1 MPLSLRQCIITCLPK
16 PGKPRDCIGNWR
28 PLSMLCV
35 VYKLASGAIANRIK
49 PFKNFLINNEHT
61 GFVPGRFIGESTRL
75 IYDIMHYTQK
85 AQIPGLLIL
94 IDFQKAFDSI
104 SWNFIYKT
112 LSFLGFSNEFL
123 KWIKLFNTDIKATV
137 LQSGFMSEFISIGR
151 GCRQGDPI
159 SPYLF
164 IIAAQI
170 LNLFIIKNAEIK
182 GITIKDCEFKISQF
196 ADDTTLIL
204 DGSRESMVAALNTLE
219 LFGSISRL
227 NINTDKTK
235 VTWIGKKDILKIN

>member
-1 MPLSLRQCIITCLPK
+1 
-16 PGKPRDCIGNWR
+16 
-28 PLSMLCV
+28 MLCV

-49 PFKNFLINNEHT
+49 PFLNFLINNEQT

-137 LQSGFMSEFISIGR
+137 LQSGFMSEFIGIGH

-170 LNLFIIKNAEIK
+170 LNLLIIKNAEIK
-182 GITIKDCEFKISQF
+182 GITIKD
-196 ADDTTLIL
+196 
-204 DGSRESMVAALNTLE
+204 
-219 LFGSISRL
+219 
-227 NINTDKTK
+227 
-235 VTWIGKKDILKIN
+235 

>member
-1 MPLSLRQCIITCLPK
+1 
-16 PGKPRDCIGNWR
+16 
-28 PLSMLCV
+28 
-35 VYKLASGAIANRIK
+35 
-49 PFKNFLINNEHT
+49 
-61 GFVPGRFIGESTRL
+61 
-75 IYDIMHYTQK
+75 MHYTEK

-123 KWIKLFNTDIKATV
+123 RWIKLFNTDIKATV
-137 LQSGFMSEFISIGR
+137 LQSGFMCEFISTGR
-151 GCRQGDPI
+151 GCQQGDPI

-182 GITIKDCEFKISQF
+182 GITIK
-196 ADDTTLIL
+196 AVLIL
-204 DGSRESMVAALNTLE
+204 E
-219 LFGSISRL
+219 
-227 NINTDKTK
+227 
-235 VTWIGKKDILKIN
+235 ILKCGGSSPHVRKNVGAWSIKMGTCTSANEGLISEAFVCPYVY